1 MNSSQAKSI
10 PLTSFIE
17 RLGFVPDV
25 NKGSANDI
33 WYKSPF
39 RPDEKTPSFHIK
51 RAANVWYDFGNSKG
65 GNIID
70 FVMEFQRT
78 NDISVAL
85 NFIEQTYKSPI
96 KKPQPVANNLQSDL
110 FKKADESPNDTF
122 ILNEVKTNFSPSI
135 AQYMREKRK
144 INFDEVKE
152 FIAQVHF
159 SNKEGKAFFG
169 IGMKNISNGYEVR
182 NPFFKGSIGKKDL
195 SFVKGVGGD
204 KVAIF
209 EGMFDFFSAVTYFGK
224 KEFLQNDILILNSV
238 SFQTQAIN
246 FLKDRP
252 QYKTLSLFLDN
263 DKAGQEAAANFKN
276 AFPNKE
282 IEPSFALY
290 LPHNDFNEFLTSRP
304 QAKTK

>member
-1 MNSSQAKSI
+1 MNTKQAKAI
-10 PLTSFIE
+10 PLSDFIE
-17 RLGFVPDV
+17 RLGFVPDAS
-25 NKGSANDI
+25 KGKANDV

-39 RPDEKTPSFHIK
+39 RPDEKTPSFHINK
-51 RAANVWYDFGNSKG
+51 LFNSWYDFGSSKG

-70 FVMEFQRT
+70 FVMEYK
-78 NDISVAL
+78 NADISASL
-85 NFIEQTYKSPI
+85 NFIEQTYKLPI
-96 KKPQPVANNLQSDL
+96 KKPQAAPNHLQADL
-110 FKKADESPNDTF
+110 FKKVEESPNDSF
-122 ILNEVKTNFSPSI
+122 ILNDVKTNFSPSL
-135 AQYMREKRK
+135 AQYMKEKRK

-159 SNKEGKAFFG
+159 SNKEGKPFFG

-182 NPFFKGSIGKKDL
+182 NPYFKGSIGKKDL
-195 SFVKGVGGD
+195 TFVKGVGGD

-209 EGMFDFFSAVTYFGK
+209 EGMFDFFSAVSYFGK

-252 QYKTLSLFLDN
+252 QYKKLSLFIDN
-263 DKAGQEAAANFKN
+263 DSAGQEAAASFKKE
-276 AFPNKE
+276 FSDRE

-290 LPHNDFNEFLTSRP
+290 LPHKDFNDFLMSRS